1 MNNKENGYTLYLSE
15 RAQRDYKKIQRYTRD
30 VHGKEQVLKY
40 AALLKG
46 CLETITDN
54 PMLGHW
60 RSDIPQTHKAYNA
73 GEHIIVYR
81 VVAQTVYVVAILH
94 SRMDFSRHLE
104 E

>member
-1 MNNKENGYTLYLSE
+1 MNKENCYTLHISA

-30 VHGKEQVLKY
+30 SYGKEQVLKY

-46 CLETITDN
+46 CFEKITDN

-60 RSDIPQTHKAYNA
+60 RPDIPRTHKAYNA

-81 VVAQTVYVVAILH
+81 VEDQTVYVVAILH
-94 SRMDFSRHLE
+94 SRMDLSRHLE